1 MEEVYRYA
9 ELAKM
14 LGLPARTTEE
24 GIESLIK
31 AVVHLAEELDMP
43 LSLEEC
49 GIDQTDYE
57 SKICSLA
64 LHAFIDPDTN
74 VNPKRPLMRELADI
88 LHQAYKGN

>member
-1 MEEVYRYA
+1 
-9 ELAKM
+9 
-14 LGLPARTTEE
+14 
-24 GIESLIK
+24 
-31 AVVHLAEELDMP
+31 MP

-64 LHAFIDPDTN
+64 LHAFNDPDTN

-88 LHQAYKGN
+88 LHQAYKEN